1 MAAKAT
7 DLKQRLSD
15 LKNAR
20 STWESHWQE
29 IVEYIL
35 PFRQGIT
42 TKDVAGTKKMTQIFD
57 STATHA
63 LQLFAAGLCSRLTNA
78 SLRWFRVMPEN
89 YRLAENKRVKMWLE
103 EVEQIYNIVFNKSN
117 FYTAIHESYI
127 DEAAF
132 GTSAMYIGVHPRW
145 KAYFD
150 TLNLAEC
157 YVALNQYGQID
168 TVFRE
173 YEMTARAMQQ
183 KWGNKISDKAKAHL
197 ESNKP
202 DENVMVLHA
211 VYPRKDRDTAKV
223 DNRDMKWAEV
233 YMEPDGEHIINES
246 GYKEFPY
253 CISRYFVASGEVYG
267 RGPGMIALPD
277 VKMLQQMEQDIL
289 KAGQKKLSPPILL
302 PSDGFLG
309 PIKLTP
315 NGINFYRGD
324 AAMQEKIGVFPAPE
338 DLGYAEEKLEQ
349 KRNQIGRIFFNDL
362 MLLAQDKEMTA
373 TEFVQVAQEK
383 MQMLGPFLGR
393 LQTEKFNPLFDRVFN
408 ILWDA
413 GEIPPPPME
422 LIRAGGGLRIDYI
435 SPLAKAQKNSENRG
449 IMQTF
454 GFVGQ
459 IAAVTPDILDVM
471 DWDESVRRVGE
482 NSGMPQTL
490 IRSPED
496 VAGIRQMRQKKQQ
509 AMEMA
514 QMMQEAGKTVP
525 ALSKGPEPG
534 SPMEQ
539 INQALQQGAG
549 NA

>member
-20 STWESHWQE
+20 STWESHAQE
-29 IVEYIL
+29 IIDYL
-35 PFRQGIT
+35 MPFRQGIIN
-42 TKDVAGTKKMTQIFD
+42 KDVEGTKKMTKIYD
-57 STATHA
+57 STGTQA

-78 SLRWFRVMPEN
+78 SLKWFRVGPEN
-89 YRLAENKRVKMWLE
+89 RALKNSRNVKLWMQ
-103 EVEQIYNIVFNKSN
+103 EVEEIYYWVYNKSN
-117 FYTAIHESYI
+117 FYTTINETYL
-127 DEAAF
+127 DEGGL
-132 GTSAMYIGVHPRW
+132 GTSVIYVGNHPDW
-145 KAYFD
+145 KVYYDF
-150 TLNLAEC
+150 LNLGEC
-157 YVALNQYGQID
+157 YPAMNQYGQID
-168 TVFRE
+168 TNFRE
-173 YEMTARAMQQ
+173 YEMSARAMQQ
-183 KWGNKISDKAKAHL
+183 KWGNKISDKAKAHI

-246 GYKEFPY
+246 GYREFPY
-253 CISRYFVASGEVYG
+253 CISRFFAASGETLG
-267 RGPGMIALPD
+267 RGPGMIGLPD

-289 KAGQKKLSPPILL
+289 KAGQKKLSPPVLL

-324 AAMQEKIGVFPAPE
+324 ASMQEKIGVFPAPE

-349 KRNQIGRIFFNDL
+349 KRNQIRRIFFNDL
-362 MLLAQDKEMTA
+362 MVLAQDKETTA
-373 TEFVQVAQEK
+373 TEFIQVAQEK

-393 LQTEKFNPLFDRVFN
+393 LQTEKFNPLFDRTFN

-413 GEIPPPPME
+413 GEIPPPPPE
-422 LIRAGGGLRIDYI
+422 LIRAGGGIKIDYI
-435 SPLAKAQKNSENRG
+435 SPLAIAQKNAETQG
-449 IMQTF
+449 IMQTA
-454 GFVGQ
+454 GFTGQ
-459 IAAVTPDILDVM
+459 IAAVNPDIVDII
-471 DWDESVRRVGE
+471 DWDESVRRVAE

-490 IRSPED
+490 LRSPED